1 MSKASQMDKCMWI
14 MTRLLEHRHGL
25 SYVELME
32 RWQRSSLNIDGT
44 EIPKRTMT
52 DYKYLISEM
61 FGVDIEC
68 DRRDGYRYYI
78 DNWDEIDQD
87 EVKSWL
93 LSLFAVSN
101 AIHDCKSLR
110 SRIAYDEIPSGNDN
124 LQVIIQAMQ
133 KNAKVNVIH
142 QSFVSD
148 HPHEYVLSP
157 YFLKVFKQR
166 WYLVAVRDDVEGPRV
181 YALDRMK
188 RVEVTKEKFKM
199 PKGMSVD
206 SYFYDCFGVLLEP
219 EDYDVEKIRIKVTD
233 KNNKRKYL
241 RTLPLHHSQ
250 REVEKHDDYSIFELT
265 VYPSYDFIHEILSHG
280 EELEVVEPAW
290 VRNECKLYI
299 EEMYKLY
306 H

>member
-1 MSKASQMDKCMWI
+1 MSKATQMDKCMWI
-14 MTRLLEHRHGL
+14 LNQLLEHRHGL
-25 SYVELME
+25 SYDELMTKW
-32 RWQRSSLNIDGT
+32 RRSSLNLEGT
-44 EIPKRTMT
+44 DIPKRTLT
-52 DYKYLISEM
+52 DNKYIITEM

-68 DRRDGYRYYI
+68 DSHNGYRYYI
-78 DNWDEIDQD
+78 NNWEEIDRD
-87 EVKSWL
+87 EVKRWL
-93 LSLFAVSN
+93 LSIFAVSN
-101 AIHDCKSLR
+101 AIHDCQGLR
-110 SRIAYDEIPSGNDN
+110 SRIAYDKIPSGNDN

-133 KNAKVNVIH
+133 KNTKVDVIH
-142 QSFVSD
+142 QSFISD

-166 WYLVAVRDDVEGPRV
+166 WYLVAAREDMEGLRV
-181 YALDRMK
+181 YAIDRIK
-188 RVEVTKEKFKM
+188 RADATTEKFKM

-206 SYFYDCFGVLLEP
+206 AFFYDCYGVLFEP

-250 REVEKHDDYSIFELT
+250 REVEKHDDYSIFEVT

-280 EELEVVEPAW
+280 GELEVMEPVW
-290 VRNECKLYI
+290 VRNECRLYI
-299 EEMYKLY
+299 EEMYHLY